1 MSKQMSLIVRNAT
14 KQDIESYAGRP
25 SAQTIRAVVGE
36 LDGRIIGIGG
46 MYLQSGRWYAFA
58 DIPEEARK
66 YKVHIIRAAVRFLA
80 DARSSGVRFV
90 YACRDEGE
98 AGSLKWLTSLGFE
111 IDPRS
116 MIFFRWRA

>member
-1 MSKQMSLIVRNAT
+1 MSTQMSLIVRNAT
-14 KQDIESYAGRP
+14 RADIEAYANKP
-25 SAQTIRAVVGE
+25 PAQTIRAIVGD

-58 DIPEEARK
+58 DLPEEARK
-66 YKVHIIRAAVRFLA
+66 YKVHIMRAAIRFLA
-80 DARSSGVRFV
+80 DARRSGVRIV
-90 YACRDEGE
+90 YAVRDEGE
-98 AGSLKWLTSLGFE
+98 AGSLIWLTSLGFE

>member
-1 MSKQMSLIVRNAT
+1 MSLIVRNAT
-14 KQDIESYAGRP
+14 RADIESYAGRP
-25 SAQTIRAVVGE
+25 SAQTIRAVVGD

-58 DIPEEARK
+58 DLPEEARK

-80 DARSSGVRFV
+80 DARRSGVRIV
-90 YACRDEGE
+90 YAVRDEGE
-98 AGSLKWLTSLGFE
+98 TGSLKWLTSLGFE

>member
-1 MSKQMSLIVRNAT
+1 MATEKLIIRAAT

-46 MYLQSGRWYAFA
+46 MYLQKGRWYGFA
-58 DIPEEARK
+58 DIPDECRK
-66 YKVHIIRAAVRFLA
+66 YKVSIIRASIRFLA
-80 DARSSGVRFV
+80 DARRSGVRIV
-90 YACRDEGE
+90 YAVRDEGE